1 MPGSSNSS
9 DAVLYGL
16 DLESQQMVLDTV
28 ALLRKR
34 VLPRERILEWD
45 QKEIFPEEV
54 LREMLGPE
62 IGLQMLMI
70 PEKYGGMGGGARD
83 SCVVTR
89 EMSKICLGVGT
100 AFFALQLGADPL
112 MVGGTE
118 EQKQKW
124 LGKIASGDA
133 LVAYAVTEPGAG
145 SDVANL
151 KTKAEPVTDD
161 AGEITGYTVNG
172 TKQFISTGAAA
183 DFITLLAKTP
193 EGPTFFVVE
202 KGSPGFEPGR
212 SEEKHGIR
220 ASQTSVLSFRDVF
233 IPVENLIGGQPG
245 NGLKQANQVFGYTR
259 VMVASMAL
267 GAGEAALQ
275 IAIPYA
281 KERFVSGSLLSE
293 KQGYTHKLIIPNVV
307 RLEAAAAYIEHLAE
321 RLDAG
326 EKNLQVEGSI
336 AKYFSSEAANRAAE
350 DAMQAMG
357 GYGYINEFEVEKIKR
372 DVKITCIYEG
382 ASEVQQNIIST
393 FRWRSSVKSK
403 GAFYGNLVEEM
414 NRLEEGFSEAGG
426 RFYGLA
432 AGALNETVLLVHANK
447 LTKQQMVMFDLADM
461 ASHVEIGAALARK
474 AGKASQS
481 GDPAAERLQLAS
493 AVFADEVARV
503 VSGNVM
509 RIVLGSGVFD
519 QKTVSEFVDR
529 IDLHK
534 LLESSQGII
543 GKMDRLA
550 DIVFE
555 RSS

>member
-1 MPGSSNSS
+1 
-9 DAVLYGL
+9 
-16 DLESQQMVLDTV
+16 
-28 ALLRKR
+28 
-34 VLPRERILEWD
+34 
-45 QKEIFPEEV
+45 
-54 LREMLGPE
+54 
-62 IGLQMLMI
+62 
-70 PEKYGGMGGGARD
+70 
-83 SCVVTR
+83 
-89 EMSKICLGVGT
+89 
-100 AFFALQLGADPL
+100 
-112 MVGGTE
+112 
-118 EQKQKW
+118 
-124 LGKIASGDA
+124 
-133 LVAYAVTEPGAG
+133 
-145 SDVANL
+145 
-151 KTKAEPVTDD
+151 
-161 AGEITGYTVNG
+161 
-172 TKQFISTGAAA
+172 
-183 DFITLLAKTP
+183 
-193 EGPTFFVVE
+193 
-202 KGSPGFEPGR
+202 
-212 SEEKHGIR
+212 
-220 ASQTSVLSFRDVF
+220 
-233 IPVENLIGGQPG
+233 VENLIGGQPG

-281 KERFVSGSLLSE
+281 KERFVRGSLLAE

-307 RLEAAAAYIEHLAE
+307 RLEAAAAYIEYLAE

-326 EKNLQVEGSI
+326 EKDLQVEGSI

-403 GAFYGNLVEEM
+403 GTFYGNLAEEM

-481 GDPAAERLQLAS
+481 GDPAAGRLQLAS
-493 AVFADEVARV
+493 AVFADEVSRL
-503 VSGNVM
+503 VSGISINTG
-509 RIVLGSGVFD
+509 RCSVLPAYRCT
-519 QKTVSEFVDR
+519 Q
-529 IDLHK
+529 LH
-534 LLESSQGII
+534 
-543 GKMDRLA
+543 
-550 DIVFE
+550 
-555 RSS
+555 

>member
-9 DAVLYGL
+9 DAALYGL
-16 DLESQQMVLDTV
+16 DPESQQMVLDTV

-34 VLPRERILEWD
+34 LLTRERILEWD

-70 PEKYGGMGGGARD
+70 PEDYGGMGGGARD
-83 SCVVTR
+83 SCIVTR

-124 LGKIASGDA
+124 LGKIASGEA

-202 KGSPGFEPGR
+202 KGTPGFEPGR

-233 IPVENLIGGQPG
+233 VPVENLIGGQPG
-245 NGLKQANQVFGYTR
+245 KGLKQANLVFGYTR

-275 IAIPYA
+275 IALPYA

-307 RLEAAAAYIEHLAE
+307 RLEAAAAYIEQLAE
-321 RLDAG
+321 RLDTG
-326 EKNLQVEGSI
+326 EKDLQVEGSI
-336 AKYFSSEAANRAAE
+336 AKYFSSEAANRTAE

-403 GAFYGNLVEEM
+403 GAFYGSLAEEM
-414 NRLEEGFSEAGG
+414 NRLHEDFNEVGG
-426 RFYGLA
+426 RFYALA

-461 ASHVEIGAALARK
+461 ASYVEIGAALARK
-474 AGKASQS
+474 AGKASRN
-481 GDPAAERLQLAS
+481 GDPAAEKLQLAA

-509 RIVLGSGVFD
+509 RILMGSGVFD
-519 QKTVSEFVDR
+519 QKTVAEVVDR
-529 IDLHK
+529 IQLHG

-555 RSS
+555 RTS